1 MTLFR
6 LLILSAV
13 YHGRPVMGLEQQEM
27 DLVDQEFQSVLDVS
41 SLLKLS
47 ATGDHMKDNREGEA
61 QGYEYNQ
68 KSLFPFFNVYF
79 TFVSVLIQLTFL
91 GLSMLLFNVLSFSGR
106 KGMNCLQIC
115 YKWSRTLNV

>member
-27 DLVDQEFQSVLDVS
+27 DQEFQSVLDVS

-61 QGYEYNQ
+61 QGFEYNQ
-68 KSLFPFFNVYF
+68 KSLFSFFLMF
-79 TFVSVLIQLTFL
+79 TSH
-91 GLSMLLFNVLSFSGR
+91 LFQF
-106 KGMNCLQIC
+106 
-115 YKWSRTLNV
+115 